1 MNDNRDYEETKDI
14 RPDPP
19 YSGNRN
25 SSALH
30 PHIEKDL
37 VDSINHN
44 NDKSSNEM
52 CQENDESSNEKFTF
66 EHPLVVPPSKI
77 DIKPSLMK

>member
-1 MNDNRDYEETKDI
+1 MNNDRDYEELKET
-14 RPDPP
+14 RPGPP

-37 VDSINHN
+37 VDNIN
-44 NDKSSNEM
+44 
-52 CQENDESSNEKFTF
+52 QENDESSNEK
-66 EHPLVVPPSKI
+66 
-77 DIKPSLMK
+77 